1 MNKVDNKQQEK
12 SSSQLKIEMTNHLNS
27 TFNQYLSGFEEKD
40 ELYLFMADEKN
51 MYQENGQPT
60 DAYREWM
67 EKVNNYL
74 HQIAIKDVLG
84 ETSDANDLRKDVFNC
99 MGNYLQL
106 KEELMHSIENEK
118 KKAGFNVLEW
128 VRNVLAREG
137 KTRDEI
143 SQDIED
149 FKELTD
155 KILRKDGQDND

>member
-1 MNKVDNKQQEK
+1 MEPKKQKANKGKPIPKFVQE
-12 SSSQLKIEMTNHLNS
+12 LHNTFDEYLN
-27 TFNQYLSGFEEKD
+27 GFEEKED
-40 ELYLFMADEKN
+40 LYSFMADEKN

>member
-1 MNKVDNKQQEK
+1 
-12 SSSQLKIEMTNHLNS
+12 
-27 TFNQYLSGFEEKD
+27 
-40 ELYLFMADEKN
+40 MADEKN

-74 HQIAIKDVLG
+74 HEIAIKDVVG
-84 ETSDANDLRKDVFNC
+84 EPSDANDLRKDVFNC

-106 KEELMHSIENEK
+106 KGELMHSIEKEK
-118 KKAGFNVLEW
+118 KKAGFNILEW
-128 VRNVLAREG
+128 VRTVLAREG

-155 KILRKDGQDND
+155 KILRKDGQDNEK